1 MGKLF
6 IFGTGSHA
14 RKIYHYALALGYEVA
29 EFVDENIAAL
39 SPILNVGVSHAASL
53 LAPLNGEVMF
63 VAIGR
68 PDVRMRVM
76 NHLASVGWSFPA
88 IIHPT
93 AYVAPHV
100 VLGAGCVVCAHA
112 VVETGSVIGA
122 GTIVDVGSI
131 VDHDC
136 QVGEYSHLKA
146 GCILQAYASIGNT
159 PPEQ

>member
-6 IFGTGSHA
+6 IVGTGSHA

-63 VAIGR
+63 
-68 PDVRMRVM
+68 
-76 NHLASVGWSFPA
+76 
-88 IIHPT
+88 
-93 AYVAPHV
+93 
-100 VLGAGCVVCAHA
+100 
-112 VVETGSVIGA
+112 
-122 GTIVDVGSI
+122 DVGSI